1 MGICSSSFDDLSSR
15 ATAVFDNIFVLRSD
29 GGSGCSSRARFG
41 RLPAM
46 AKKKAAKKKKVSAKK
61 KLQPKKKRA
70 PKLKKKVAAR
80 KKPARRKVRRPR
92 GGRQEITNPVAIRT
106 RRGLG
111 SASGGQSG
119 DTQGL
124 SRREDVD
131 SESVT
136 ELAEEGQDYEAGVVS
151 GVENARDPDEGE
163 VTTTEVPEDD
173 VPPEYTDRDQI

>member
-1 MGICSSSFDDLSSR
+1 
-15 ATAVFDNIFVLRSD
+15 
-29 GGSGCSSRARFG
+29 
-41 RLPAM
+41 M
-46 AKKKAAKKKKVSAKK
+46 AKKKAAKKKKVVARKK
-61 KLQPKKKRA
+61 SQPKKKIA
-70 PKLKKKVAAR
+70 AKKKSAPNLEKKLGAQKKATPRAAR
-80 KKPARRKVRRPR
+80 RSLAGK
-92 GGRQEITNPVAIRT
+92 QEVTNPVAIRG

-111 SASGGQSG
+111 GASGGQSG

-124 SRREDVD
+124 SRKEDVD

-173 VPPEYTDRDQI
+173 VPPEYTDRNQI

>member
-1 MGICSSSFDDLSSR
+1 
-15 ATAVFDNIFVLRSD
+15 
-29 GGSGCSSRARFG
+29 
-41 RLPAM
+41 M
-46 AKKKAAKKKKVSAKK
+46 AKKKAAKKISAKK
-61 KLQPKKKRA
+61 KSKPKKKIVA
-70 PKLKKKVAAR
+70 KKKPSFR
-80 KKPARRKVRRPR
+80 PGKKAIAKSKKKSVRRR
-92 GGRQEITNPVAIRT
+92 ARLTRSGKQEVTNPVTIRG

-111 SASGGQSG
+111 GASGGQSG

-151 GVENARDPDEGE
+151 GVENAKDPDEGE

-173 VPPEYTDRDQI
+173 VPPEYTDRNQI

>member
-1 MGICSSSFDDLSSR
+1 
-15 ATAVFDNIFVLRSD
+15 
-29 GGSGCSSRARFG
+29 
-41 RLPAM
+41 M
-46 AKKKAAKKKKVSAKK
+46 AKKKAAKKISAKK
-61 KLQPKKKRA
+61 KSQPKKKIA
-70 PKLKKKVAAR
+70 AKKKPSPR
-80 KKPARRKVRRPR
+80 LGKKTNAKSKKKSVRRKARPSR
-92 GGRQEITNPVAIRT
+92 SGKQDVTNPVAIRG

-111 SASGGQSG
+111 GTSGGQSG

-151 GVENARDPDEGE
+151 GVENAKDPDEGE

-173 VPPEYTDRDQI
+173 VPPEYTDRNQI

>member
-1 MGICSSSFDDLSSR
+1 M
-15 ATAVFDNIFVLRSD
+15 AKKK
-29 GGSGCSSRARFG
+29 
-41 RLPAM
+41 PAK
-46 AKKKAAKKKKVSAKK
+46 KKKAAKKKGP
-61 KLQPKKKRA
+61 QPKKK
-70 PKLKKKVAAR
+70 AAAK
-80 KKPARRKVRRPR
+80 KKPAPKKKPVRRKARRVR
-92 GGRQEITNPVAIRT
+92 GGKQDVTNPVAIRGQ
-106 RRGLG
+106 RGLG

-136 ELAEEGQDYEAGVVS
+136 ELAEEGQDFEAGVVS

-173 VPPEYTDRDQI
+173 VPPEYTDRNQI